1 MNREQEINILNVEI
15 NLIEQKMA
23 IIKSNLETC
32 IKNISDNQRQ
42 VSNFLEELKRE
53 DSEHKK
59 LYKFLTHL
67 F

>member
-1 MNREQEINILNVEI
+1 MSLDWKEKKMNREQEINILNVEI

-42 VSNFLEELKRE
+42 VSNF
-53 DSEHKK
+53 
-59 LYKFLTHL
+59 
-67 F
+67 